1 MMSSTVRFEG
11 GGQAILIKQIRY
23 RYLITI
29 SAWVIDA
36 PLEIILKTSPP
47 PPRPL
52 VLGSPAA
59 HRLVS
64 TLPLVRLHIHRLTA
78 LEQQDGDLAQV
89 EVDEVPGLVRY
100 VAAEVSA
107 DDAVPRGVVLL
118 VELLL
123 DVRRD
128 VLLDVVLFEGLRG
141 TVDGVLLH
149 LLGHVRVLDDGLA
162 LTHLGGYLDTG
173 VKI

>member
-1 MMSSTVRFEG
+1 
-11 GGQAILIKQIRY
+11 LIKQIRY

-52 VLGSPAA
+52 VLGSPA

-64 TLPLVRLHIHRLTA
+64 TLPLARLHVHRLTA

-89 EVDEVPGLVRY
+89 EVDEVPGLVRD

-141 TVDGVLLH
+141 AVDGVLLH

-173 VKI
+173 EKI

>member
-1 MMSSTVRFEG
+1 
-11 GGQAILIKQIRY
+11 LIKQIRY

-64 TLPLVRLHIHRLTA
+64 TLPLARLHGHRLTA

-89 EVDEVPGLVRY
+89 EVDEVPGLVRD

-123 DVRRD
+123 DIGRD

-141 TVDGVLLH
+141 AVDGVLLH

-162 LTHLGGYLDTG
+162 LTHLDGFLTLT
-173 VKI
+173 

>member
-1 MMSSTVRFEG
+1 
-11 GGQAILIKQIRY
+11 LIKQIRY

-52 VLGSPAA
+52 VLGSPA

-64 TLPLVRLHIHRLTA
+64 TLPLARLHVHRLTA

-89 EVDEVPGLVRY
+89 EVDEVPGLVRD

-123 DVRRD
+123 DVGRD

-141 TVDGVLLH
+141 AVDGVLLH

-162 LTHLGGYLDTG
+162 LTHLDGFLTLT
-173 VKI
+173 